1 MLGAKLLV
9 LDSKAPVSWAQCLPG
24 HVLLFMFRWHDM
36 PHASVRCLN
45 SMLVSYKSTQANV
58 LCILTLQVKQKGGSV
73 EQIVI
78 ADMAFDVL
86 KNAWGKFESGELRK

>member
-1 MLGAKLLV
+1 MLYHAIAVHVMPAWVLAFLAAQSLL
-9 LDSKAPVSWAQCLPG
+9 L
-24 HVLLFMFRWHDM
+24 
-36 PHASVRCLN
+36 
-45 SMLVSYKSTQANV
+45 
-58 LCILTLQVKQKGGSV
+58 LQVKQKGGTV

>member
-1 MLGAKLLV
+1 MFDKEQLV
-9 LDSKAPVSWAQCLPG
+9 
-24 HVLLFMFRWHDM
+24 HVLCVRVHKEMF
-36 PHASVRCLN
+36 C
-45 SMLVSYKSTQANV
+45 V
-58 LCILTLQVKQKGGSV
+58 LMLQVKQKGGTV